1 MTIIRTAI
9 TLGFALA
16 LAGGLSG
23 TIRVWAQDGAGPAM
37 PTWSQEGGAE
47 RPSAADLEGMAPDR
61 AQQIRDLLAAVD
73 TDPENPDLW
82 SRLGDALALRPARPE
97 AAISAY
103 TAALL
108 YDPDRL
114 ETERRLA
121 SLLVSQGLYRAAL
134 NTYESIL
141 PRMAEDPEWIDL
153 ATACTLYARLEDLD
167 RGAALLDHMLM
178 IAPHDRTV
186 LALGVVERARGDEAG
201 GRALMEAVRDSE
213 TAAPLLR
220 ELASHLLDQPAGPE
234 AQP

>member
-9 TLGFALA
+9 TLGLA
-16 LAGGLSG
+16 LTLAGSLTG
-23 TIRVWAQDGAGPAM
+23 TMRVWAQDGAGPAM
-37 PTWSQEGGAE
+37 PTWSQQAGQDS
-47 RPSAADLEGMAPDR
+47 PSAADLDGMAPER
-61 AQQIRDLLAAVD
+61 AQEIRDLLSALDA
-73 TDPENPDLW
+73 DPENAELW
-82 SRLGDALALRPARPE
+82 SRLGDALALKPARPD

-108 YDPDRL
+108 YDPGRV

-153 ATACTLYARLEDLD
+153 AMACTLYARLEDLD
-167 RGAALLDHMLM
+167 RGAALLEHMLM

-220 ELASHLLDQPAGPE
+220 ELAAHLLDQPAGPE
-234 AQP
+234 VQP

>member
-1 MTIIRTAI
+1 MI
-9 TLGFALA
+9 
-16 LAGGLSG
+16 
-23 TIRVWAQDGAGPAM
+23 
-37 PTWSQEGGAE
+37 
-47 RPSAADLEGMAPDR
+47 
-61 AQQIRDLLAAVD
+61 
-73 TDPENPDLW
+73 
-82 SRLGDALALRPARPE
+82 
-97 AAISAY
+97 
-103 TAALL
+103 
-108 YDPDRL
+108 PDRL

-134 NTYESIL
+134 NTYESLL

-201 GRALMEAVRDSE
+201 GRALMEAVRDNE

-220 ELASHLLDQPAGPE
+220 EVAAQLLDQPAGPE
-234 AQP
+234 VQP